1 MGLTCNMLFVSVDDF
16 FQKVR
21 STTRLSRANEKYLA
35 MKMNEGDAEA
45 RQAILNSYLPM
56 VASYIRRSP
65 KELQTLE
72 TIYCCIHSLEK
83 GVDSFN
89 FLQDSE
95 TFTHHLSWRLRQ
107 CITRCLVD
115 RR

>member
-1 MGLTCNMLFVSVDDF
+1 MLFISVDDF

-21 STTRLSRANEKYLA
+21 GTTRLSRTDEKDFALK
-35 MKMNEGDAEA
+35 MKKGDAGA
-45 RQAILNSYLPM
+45 RQAIVNSYLPM
-56 VASYIRRSP
+56 VASYIRCSP

-83 GVDSFN
+83 GVDNFN

>member
-1 MGLTCNMLFVSVDDF
+1 MLFVTVDDF
-16 FQKVR
+16 FQKVQ
-21 STTRLSRANEKYLA
+21 STTRLSRNDEKNYALK
-35 MKMNEGDAEA
+35 MKEGDAEA
-45 RQAILNSYLPM
+45 RQAIVNSYLPM
-56 VASYIRRSP
+56 MASYIRRSP

-72 TIYCCIHSLEK
+72 TIYSCVRSLEK
-83 GVDSFN
+83 GIDGFN

-95 TFTHHLSWRLRQ
+95 TFSHHLSWRLRQ

>member
-1 MGLTCNMLFVSVDDF
+1 MLFITVDDF
-16 FQKVR
+16 FQKVH
-21 STTRLSRANEKYLA
+21 STTRLSRNDEKKYALK
-35 MKMNEGDAEA
+35 MKEGDAEA
-45 RQAILNSYLPM
+45 RQAIVNSYLTM

-72 TIYCCIHSLEK
+72 TIYSCVRSLEK
-83 GVDSFN
+83 GVDGFN

>member
-1 MGLTCNMLFVSVDDF
+1 MLFITVDDF
-16 FQKVR
+16 FQKVH
-21 STTRLSRANEKYLA
+21 STTRLSRNDEKNYALK
-35 MKMNEGDAEA
+35 MKEGDAEA
-45 RQAILNSYLPM
+45 RQVIVNSYLPM

-72 TIYCCIHSLEK
+72 TIYSCVRSLEK

-89 FLQDSE
+89 FLQDNE

>member
-1 MGLTCNMLFVSVDDF
+1 MIFISLDDF
-16 FQKVR
+16 FKK
-21 STTRLSRANEKYLA
+21 TRDVIQLSRSDEKEYALK
-35 MKMNEGDAEA
+35 MKEGDAEA
-45 RQAILNSYLPM
+45 CQAIVNSYLPM

-72 TIYCCIHSLEK
+72 TIYSCIRSLEK
-83 GVDSFN
+83 GVDGFN

-95 TFTHHLSWRLRQ
+95 TFIHHLSWRLRR
-107 CITRCLVD
+107 CIARCLAD

>member
-1 MGLTCNMLFVSVDDF
+1 MLFISVDDF
-16 FQKVR
+16 FQKTR
-21 STTRLSRANEKYLA
+21 GITRLSKTDEKDFALK
-35 MKMNEGDAEA
+35 MKEGNTEA
-45 RQAILNSYLPM
+45 RQAIVNSYLPM

-72 TIYCCIHSLEK
+72 TIYSCIRSLEK

-89 FLQDSE
+89 FLQNSE

-115 RR
+115 RH

>member
-1 MGLTCNMLFVSVDDF
+1 MLFISVEDF
-16 FQKVR
+16 FSKAQSVNK
-21 STTRLSRANEKYLA
+21 LSRDDEKYYSE
-35 MKMNEGDAEA
+35 KKDNGDIEA
-45 RQAILNSYLPM
+45 REKIVKSYLPL

-65 KELQTLE
+65 KEIQTLE
-72 TIYCCIHSLEK
+72 TIYSCVRSLEK
-83 GVDSFN
+83 GVDSLN
-89 FLQDSE
+89 FIQDSE

>member
-1 MGLTCNMLFVSVDDF
+1 MEHSNLFISVDDF

-21 STTRLSRANEKYLA
+21 DVIRLSRNDEKKYALK
-35 MKMNEGDAEA
+35 MKEGDAEA
-45 RQAILNSYLPM
+45 RQAIVNSYLPM
-56 VASYIRRSP
+56 VASHIHRSP
-65 KELQTLE
+65 KELQILE
-72 TIYCCIHSLEK
+72 TIYSCILSLEK

-107 CITRCLVD
+107 CITMCLVD

>member
-1 MGLTCNMLFVSVDDF
+1 MLFITVGDF

-21 STTRLSRANEKYLA
+21 NTTRLSRSDEKDLA
-35 MKMNEGDAEA
+35 VKMKKSNADA
-45 RQAILNSYLPM
+45 RQAIVNSYIPI

-72 TIYCCIHSLEK
+72 TIYSCIRSLEK

-89 FLQDSE
+89 FMQDSE
-95 TFTHHLSWRLRQ
+95 TFIHHLSWCLRQ

>member
-1 MGLTCNMLFVSVDDF
+1 MLFISADDF
-16 FQKVR
+16 FKKTRDVI
-21 STTRLSRANEKYLA
+21 RLSRADEKNFAL
-35 MKMNEGDAEA
+35 KMNEGDAEA

-65 KELQTLE
+65 KELQALE
-72 TIYCCIHSLEK
+72 TIYCCIRSLEK
-83 GVDSFN
+83 SVDSFN

-95 TFTHHLSWRLRQ
+95 TFTHHLSWHLKQ

>member
-1 MGLTCNMLFVSVDDF
+1 
-16 FQKVR
+16 
-21 STTRLSRANEKYLA
+21 
-35 MKMNEGDAEA
+35 MKEGYAEA
-45 RQAILNSYLPM
+45 RQAIVNSYLPM
-56 VASYIRRSP
+56 VVSYIRRSP

-72 TIYCCIHSLEK
+72 TIYSCIRSLEK
-83 GVDSFN
+83 GVDGFN

-107 CITRCLVD
+107 YITRRLVN

>member
-1 MGLTCNMLFVSVDDF
+1 MLFISVEDF
-16 FQKVR
+16 FQKAR
-21 STTRLSRANEKYLA
+21 GATRLSRTDEEDFALK
-35 MKMNEGDAEA
+35 MKEGNTEA
-45 RQAILNSYLPM
+45 RQAIVNSYLPM

-65 KELQTLE
+65 KELQTSE
-72 TIYCCIHSLEK
+72 TIYSCIRSLEK

-89 FLQDSE
+89 FLQNSE

-115 RR
+115 RH

>member
-1 MGLTCNMLFVSVDDF
+1 MEHSNLFISVDDF

-21 STTRLSRANEKYLA
+21 SVTRLSRADEKDLA
-35 MKMNEGDAEA
+35 LKMKDGDTEA
-45 RQAILNSYLPM
+45 RQAIVNSYLPM
-56 VASYIRRSP
+56 VASYIHRSP

-72 TIYCCIHSLEK
+72 TIYSCIQSLEK
-83 GVDSFN
+83 GVDCFN

>member
-1 MGLTCNMLFVSVDDF
+1 MEHSNLFISVDDF

-21 STTRLSRANEKYLA
+21 SVTRLSIADEKDLA
-35 MKMNEGDAEA
+35 LKMKDGDAEA
-45 RQAILNSYLPM
+45 RQAILNSYLPV

-72 TIYCCIHSLEK
+72 TIYSCVRSLEK
-83 GVDSFN
+83 GVDGFN

>member
-1 MGLTCNMLFVSVDDF
+1 MLFVTVDDF
-16 FQKVR
+16 FQKVH
-21 STTRLSRANEKYLA
+21 STTRLSRNDEKNYALK
-35 MKMNEGDAEA
+35 MKEGDAEA
-45 RQAILNSYLPM
+45 RQAIVNSYLPM

-72 TIYCCIHSLEK
+72 TIYSCVRSLEK

>member
-1 MGLTCNMLFVSVDDF
+1 MLFISVDDF
-16 FQKVR
+16 FQKTRDVI
-21 STTRLSRANEKYLA
+21 RLSRSDEKEYALK
-35 MKMNEGDAEA
+35 MKEGDAEA
-45 RQAILNSYLPM
+45 RQVIVNSYLPM

-72 TIYCCIHSLEK
+72 TIYSCIRSLEK
-83 GVDSFN
+83 GVDGFN

>member
-1 MGLTCNMLFVSVDDF
+1 MLFITVDDF
-16 FQKVR
+16 FQKVH
-21 STTRLSRANEKYLA
+21 STTRLSRNDEKNYALK
-35 MKMNEGDAEA
+35 MKEGDAEA
-45 RQAILNSYLPM
+45 RQAIVNSYLPM

-72 TIYCCIHSLEK
+72 TIYSCVRSLEK

-89 FLQDSE
+89 FLQESE
-95 TFTHHLSWRLRQ
+95 TFTHHLSWHLRQ

>member
-1 MGLTCNMLFVSVDDF
+1 MEHSSLFISVDDF
-16 FQKVR
+16 FQRVR
-21 STTRLSRANEKYLA
+21 NITRLSRADEKNLA
-35 MKMNEGDAEA
+35 LKMKKGDIEA
-45 RQAILNSYLPM
+45 RQAIVNSYLPM

-65 KELQTLE
+65 KELQTLK
-72 TIYCCIHSLEK
+72 TIYSCIQSLEK
-83 GVDSFN
+83 GVDGFD

-107 CITRCLVD
+107 CITKCLVD

>member
-1 MGLTCNMLFVSVDDF
+1 MLFITVDDF
-16 FQKVR
+16 FQKVHG
-21 STTRLSRANEKYLA
+21 TTRLSRNDEKNYALK
-35 MKMNEGDAEA
+35 MKEGDAEA
-45 RQAILNSYLPM
+45 RQAIVNSYLPM

-72 TIYCCIHSLEK
+72 TVYSCVRSLEK
-83 GVDSFN
+83 GVDGFN

-95 TFTHHLSWRLRQ
+95 TFTHHLSWRFRQ

>member
-1 MGLTCNMLFVSVDDF
+1 MLFISVDDF
-16 FQKVR
+16 FQKARDVI
-21 STTRLSRANEKYLA
+21 RLSRNDEKKYALK
-35 MKMNEGDAEA
+35 MKEGDVAA
-45 RQAILNSYLPM
+45 RQAIVNSYLPM

-72 TIYCCIHSLEK
+72 TIYCCISVLEK
-83 GVDSFN
+83 RVDGFN

-95 TFTHHLSWRLRQ
+95 TFTHHLSWHLKQ
-107 CITRCLVD
+107 CIMRCLVN

>member
-1 MGLTCNMLFVSVDDF
+1 MLFITVDDF
-16 FQKVR
+16 FQKIHG
-21 STTRLSRANEKYLA
+21 TTRLSRNDEKYYALK
-35 MKMNEGDAEA
+35 MKEGDAEA
-45 RQAILNSYLPM
+45 RQAIVNSYLPM

-72 TIYCCIHSLEK
+72 TIYSCVRSLEK
-83 GVDSFN
+83 GVDGFN

>member
-1 MGLTCNMLFVSVDDF
+1 MLFVTVDDF
-16 FQKVR
+16 FQKVQ
-21 STTRLSRANEKYLA
+21 STTRLSRNDEKNYALK
-35 MKMNEGDAEA
+35 MKEGDAEA
-45 RQAILNSYLPM
+45 RQAIVNSYLPM

-72 TIYCCIHSLEK
+72 TVYSCIRSLEK
-83 GVDSFN
+83 GVDGFN

>member
-1 MGLTCNMLFVSVDDF
+1 MLFISVDDF
-16 FQKVR
+16 FQKARDVIC
-21 STTRLSRANEKYLA
+21 LSRNDEKKYALK
-35 MKMNEGDAEA
+35 MKEGDAEA
-45 RQAILNSYLPM
+45 RQAIVNNYLPM

-72 TIYCCIHSLEK
+72 TIYSCIRSLEK
-83 GVDSFN
+83 GVDGFN

>member
-1 MGLTCNMLFVSVDDF
+1 MLFISVEDF
-16 FQKVR
+16 FQKAR
-21 STTRLSRANEKYLA
+21 GTTRLSRTDEKDFALK
-35 MKMNEGDAEA
+35 MKGNTET
-45 RQAILNSYLPM
+45 RQAIVNSYLPM
-56 VASYIRRSP
+56 VASCIRRSP

-72 TIYCCIHSLEK
+72 TIYSCIRSLEK

-89 FLQDSE
+89 FLQNSE

-107 CITRCLVD
+107 CITKCLVD

>member
-1 MGLTCNMLFVSVDDF
+1 MLFISVDDF

-21 STTRLSRANEKYLA
+21 GVARLSRTDEKDFALK
-35 MKMNEGDAEA
+35 MKEGNAEA
-45 RQAILNSYLPM
+45 RQAIVNGYLPI

-72 TIYCCIHSLEK
+72 TIYSCIRSLEK
-83 GVDSFN
+83 GVDGFN

>member
-1 MGLTCNMLFVSVDDF
+1 MLFITVDDF
-16 FQKVR
+16 FQKVH
-21 STTRLSRANEKYLA
+21 STTRLSRNDEKNYALK
-35 MKMNEGDAEA
+35 MKEGDAEA
-45 RQAILNSYLPM
+45 RQAIVNSYLPM

-72 TIYCCIHSLEK
+72 TIYSCVHSLEK

-89 FLQDSE
+89 FLQESE

-115 RR
+115 KR